1 MQKKLYLIGWGVYAI
16 MLFYSVL
23 YFKERF
29 AFIDGANFLFT
40 ILQKGSFAIFHSRYI
55 AIFTEIFPLVA
66 SKLSLSLSA
75 VTLSYSVGFTIY
87 YSLCYFI
94 CGTVFKRYDFA
105 LVALLINILF
115 VTHTFY
121 WLISELP
128 QGMNFIVVFL
138 AFLSQLKDKK
148 INLLNWVLLVFF
160 VIVIVWSHPLAMLPF
175 GFCMVFFYVAEQPP
189 IARKHLILSTVLYAA
204 FFIIKYLFFRDKY
217 DASSIGAAKNL
228 VRFFPN
234 YFNIYSNHAFIA
246 YCKKMYYWIPALFLL
261 NTVNYVRNKKWK
273 QLLVFQGFFLAYF
286 FLINVSYYKSD
297 VSTFYIENLY
307 LPLGI
312 MLALPFVFDA
322 YTYLLPGRIFFAT
335 CLLFMVSWVYR
346 VYDIGKFYV
355 ARLNWER
362 NFLLQHHNEKL
373 IVGKSILPMDTVVKT
388 WATPY
393 EFWLIS
399 TMETDTTA
407 SITMVD
413 NPMEY
418 YWAAHERTKFL
429 PAWGLFSY
437 SEMPRRYFK
446 LYDTTTSYITLDK
459 H

>member
-1 MQKKLYLIGWGVYAI
+1 MQKKLYLIGWGVYAV
-16 MLFYSVL
+16 MLFFSVL

-55 AIFTEIFPLVA
+55 AIFTEVFPLVA

-105 LVALLINILF
+105 LVALLINVLF

-148 INLLNWVLLVFF
+148 INVLNWVLLVFF
-160 VIVIVWSHPLAMLPF
+160 VIVIVWSHPLAMFPF
-175 GFCMVFFYVAEQPP
+175 GFCMVFLYVADQSPV
-189 IARKHLILSTVLYAA
+189 ARKHLILSTGLYVT
-204 FFIIKYLFFRDKY
+204 FYLIKYFFFRDNY
-217 DASSIGAAKNL
+217 DSTSVGAANNL
-228 VRFFPN
+228 ISRFPH
-234 YFNIYSNHAFIA
+234 YFNTPSNHNFIA

-261 NTVNYVRNKKWK
+261 NTVNYIRNKKWK
-273 QLLVFQGFFLAYF
+273 QLLVFQGFFWAYL
-286 FLINVSYYKSD
+286 FLINVSYYTSD
-297 VSTFYIENLY
+297 VNTFYIENLY
-307 LPLGI
+307 LPLGMI
-312 MLALPFVFDA
+312 LAVPFVFDA
-322 YTYLLPGRIFFAT
+322 FTHLLPGRIFFAT

-362 NFLLQHHNEKL
+362 GYLQQHQKDKL
-373 IVGKSILPMDTVVKT
+373 IVNMNMVPMDTLVLT

-399 TMETDTTA
+399 TMEKDTTA
-407 SITMVD
+407 SINITD
-413 NPMEY
+413 NPAQFV
-418 YWAAHERTKFL
+418 WAIQEKKKFL
-429 PAWGLFSY
+429 PAWGIYAYDEL
-437 SEMPRRYFK
+437 PKRYFK
-446 LYDTTTSYITLDK
+446 FYDTTTTYITLEK